1 MNNRR
6 RFITGVGASTLAMPL
21 GALAQQPLGKVP
33 RLGLLL
39 FNSPQTD
46 PIAPLLEGLQA
57 LGYVD
62 GKTIAIEYRF
72 ADGKAERLADLAAE
86 LARLQPEVIFAYG
99 VRLQ

>member
-1 MNNRR
+1 
-6 RFITGVGASTLAMPL
+6 MPL
-21 GALAQQPLGKVP
+21 GAFAQQTPLKVP

-62 GKTIAIEYRF
+62 GKNIGIDYRSR
-72 ADGKAERLADLAAE
+72 K
-86 LARLQPEVIFAYG
+86 ARLSGFLTWL
-99 VRLQ
+99 RNWSDSSRT